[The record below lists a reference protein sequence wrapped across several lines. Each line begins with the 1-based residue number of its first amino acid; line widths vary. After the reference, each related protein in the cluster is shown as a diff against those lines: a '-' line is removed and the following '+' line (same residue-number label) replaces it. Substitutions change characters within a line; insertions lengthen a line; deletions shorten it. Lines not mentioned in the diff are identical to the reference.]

1 LSAECLNV
9 VIGGSSSVSNTL
21 PRAIATHVPWH
32 ESDLKHP
39 NNEVFY
45 AIINK
50 DGFLLNCEVFGE
62 VQVNSRLSG
71 APDLIP
77 ILLLLMMQSFTHL
90 IPILLLLMM

>member
-1 LSAECLNV
+1 M
-9 VIGGSSSVSNTL
+9 SNTL

-50 DGFLLNCEVFGE
+50 DGFILKCEVFGE
-62 VQVNSRLSG
+62 V
-71 APDLIP
+71 
-77 ILLLLMMQSFTHL
+77 
-90 IPILLLLMM
+90 